1 MRTFAKKPKTTQ
13 QTTSAKSTKPS
24 RSCVSQ
30 SRDVSSMLCPQR
42 TISNRAVP
50 RMLQTETE
58 NIEVSSAN
66 GTSTDLFNNF
76 RRIPVYPGTTNSIQ
90 PELKVNTP
98 RDRYEQEADLI
109 ADEVLRQKTPEA
121 EVGKGD
127 IQARPSLPAAG
138 GKREVHAELENRL
151 TSSKGGGNP
160 MKKNESLPEDLQEN
174 MENSF
179 GQDFTNVHI
188 QKHSQVAV
196 DLNARAFTKGD
207 LVHFAPGEFNPD
219 SVKGQNLIG
228 HEFTHVAQ
236 QRNGVVKPT
245 SRTGKGLILNDDKEL
260 EREADIFGKKAV
272 NGELVPKYQSS
283 SLWMRSN
290 FSTFQAISNIIQL
303 NEYDEPNHDRSVP
316 HLMRLLDEGNE
327 DNIRAALEGLRRA
340 ESTITDT
347 SETTRVVFATR
358 QDTYNLTITS
368 NEIDE
373 FIRFYERYLFHQEQA
388 GQATR
393 VSDEFVT
400 DFNRHFSSILHVFGP
415 RPGSISSAGISPEE
429 TSSANRELSAREIAA
444 NFTPVQIHLLSQ
456 YLDSRVIPERLFN
469 GDETNLLDAGQR
481 IVISAHI
488 LANGVYDPG
497 FRLQQVHARMCFHW
511 AHLVYHYAG
520 VTPPSGPLTVG
531 VMGTTDP
538 TGQVVLGGGSIEA
551 RDEGAVL
558 PDPVRRRAREGR
570 LEVARVAMEA
580 AREPYSTAIAQ
591 EDTARQARD
600 SARDAIRELQVRQR
614 QEIQD
619 ASREHRPALREQHG
633 DELRAAQRRLR
644 VANQEY
650 IEANRRLQSAT
661 GFFRR
666 AEREHRRMVG
676 IASLAVSRREELTP
690 SNIRNLQRGD
700 WLYVYTDNDSRTGD
714 HSVIFSRWLSF
725 VEVSPTR
732 VYGRAE
738 LYSQRSPEGGGR
750 AHTEW
755 IGNFSG
761 PEDGHDVHGITRFM
775 RMSSGSNPADT
786 ADEILPPLASG
797 TLRRAQ
803 IANREFIRSRG
814 LDPSAVMQR
823 LAEQNRSLLDS
834 LAWRITPNQRA
845 LLLTINRE
853 DNLERRVQLNERL
866 RNLSH
871 NVSTS
876 ETARAGS
883 VEIAR
888 SRYEPRIARRREAAR
903 ELLRG
908 MTVRFNRVDERLQA
922 FASAIGGRP
931 NGVVPN
937 SSALPTTLDADTF
950 AQRIGFTDAAEAV
963 VTLNRL
969 LQRETVTPEQVEEES
984 RLIDELGILF
994 SELSA
999 NIPPP
1004 GARRHLRNLLRSTQQ
1019 NRNDIDPSSLRDFRR
1034 WRDACMAAHGP
1045 LELAIRQLQNHALI
1059 PFARTMRQEGGTLPY
1074 VTTHSGGGGERY
1086 TPTGLLSHVP
1096 NISDVS
1102 SG

>member
-24 RSCVSQ
+24 RSFVGQ
-30 SRDVSSMLCPQR
+30 SRDVSSILYLQR
-42 TISNRAVP
+42 TIGNHAVL

-58 NIEVSSAN
+58 NIDASSTG
-66 GTSTDLFNNF
+66 GTSTGLFNNF

-90 PELKVNTP
+90 PKLKVNAP
-98 RDRYEQEADLI
+98 RDRYEQEADRI

-121 EVGKGD
+121 EVGKVD

-138 GKREVHAELENRL
+138 DEREVHAELENRL

-179 GQDFTNVHI
+179 GQDFTNVNI
-188 QKHSQVAV
+188 QKNSQEAV

-207 LVHFAPGEFNPD
+207 SVHFAPDEFKPN
-219 SVKGQNLIG
+219 SEKGKNLIG
-228 HEFTHVAQ
+228 HEFAHVTQ
-236 QRNGVVKPT
+236 QRSGVVKPT
-245 SRTGKGLILNDDKEL
+245 SVMGKGLILNDDKKL
-260 EREADIFGKKAV
+260 EREADIFGEKAI
-272 NGELVPKYQSS
+272 NGELLPKYQSS
-283 SLWMRSN
+283 SLGMRNN
-290 FSTFQAISNIIQL
+290 FSAIQTKSNIVQL
-303 NEYDEPNHDRSVP
+303 DEYTEQDHASSVP
-316 HLMRLLDEGNE
+316 HLMRILDEGNE
-327 DNIRAALEGLRRA
+327 NNIRAALQGLRRA
-340 ESTITDT
+340 ESSMSETD
-347 SETTRVVFATR
+347 ETTRVVFSSQ
-358 QDTYNLTITS
+358 QDTYSLTITS

-373 FIRFYERYLFHQEQA
+373 FIRLYERYLSHQEQA

-429 TSSANRELSAREIAA
+429 TSSANRELSAQEIAA
-444 NFTPVQIHLLSQ
+444 NFTQGQITLLSQ
-456 YLDSRVIPERLFN
+456 YLASRIIPERLFN
-469 GDETNLLDAGQR
+469 GDETNLLDVGQR

-488 LANGVYDPG
+488 LANGEYDPG
-497 FRLQQVHARMCFHW
+497 FRLQRVHARMCFHW
-511 AHLVYHYAG
+511 AHMVYHYAG

-538 TGQVVLGGGSIEA
+538 TGQVVLGGGSIAA
-551 RDEGAVL
+551 RGEGAVL

-580 AREPYSTAIAQ
+580 ARVALVDPTREQREAEHRRADAQ
-591 EDTARQARD
+591 A
-600 SARDAIRELQVRQR
+600 AIRELQA
-614 QEIQD
+614 EIQE
-619 ASREHRPALREQHG
+619 ASPEHRPVLRRR
-633 DELRAAQRRLR
+633 LAAAQQRLR
-644 VANQEY
+644 VATQERN
-650 IEANRRLQSAT
+650 EANRGLQSAT
-661 GFFRR
+661 GSFRR

-690 SNIRNLQRGD
+690 SDIRNLQSGD
-700 WLYVYTDNDSRTGD
+700 WLYIYTDVDTRTGD

-732 VYGRAE
+732 VYGQAE
-738 LYSQRSPEGGGR
+738 LYSQGSPQRGGR
-750 AHTEW
+750 AHTNW
-755 IGNFSG
+755 IGNFTG
-761 PEDGHDVHGITRFM
+761 RENGHDVLGITRFM

-786 ADEILPPLASG
+786 ADEILPPLSSG
-797 TLRRAQ
+797 TLRSAVA
-803 IANREFIRSRG
+803 ANNSFIENRG
-814 LDPSAVMQR
+814 LDRSAVMQS

-845 LLLTINRE
+845 LLLTINQE

-871 NVSTS
+871 NVGTS
-876 ETARAGS
+876 ETARARS

-908 MTVRFNRVDERLQA
+908 LTGRFNRVDERLQS

-937 SSALPTTLDADTF
+937 SSARRAALPTTLDADTF
-950 AQRIGFTDAAEAV
+950 AEEIGFTVAAEAV
-963 VTLNRL
+963 QALDTL
-969 LQRETVTPEQVEEES
+969 LQRETVTPEQAEEES
-984 RLIDELGILF
+984 RQIDQLGDLF
-994 SELSA
+994 STLSA

-1019 NRNDIDPSSLRDFRR
+1019 NKNDINPPSTLSDFRR
-1034 WRDACMAAHGP
+1034 WRDACEAAHGP
-1045 LELAIRQLQNHALI
+1045 LDRAIRQLQNHALI
-1059 PFARTMRQEGGTLPY
+1059 PFARTMRQQGGTLPY
-1074 VTTHSGGGGERY
+1074 VTTHIGGRGERY
-1086 TPTGLLSHVP
+1086 TPTGLLSNVP
-1096 NISDVS
+1096 NISNVS
-1102 SG
+1102 SE